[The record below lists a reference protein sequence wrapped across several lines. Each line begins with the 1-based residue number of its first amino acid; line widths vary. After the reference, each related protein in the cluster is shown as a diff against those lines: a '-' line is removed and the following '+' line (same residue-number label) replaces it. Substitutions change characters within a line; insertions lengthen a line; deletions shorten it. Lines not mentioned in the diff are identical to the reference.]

1 MCADALSMHMLG
13 AWMCAKC
20 HSRDVRGR
28 RQGAWCC
35 GDGSSDGAPLCLV
48 MSTCMACIVSL
59 LWCAGQR
66 HRKDAVQLRTVLGLS
81 CSLFV
86 GLSATGQVAVQLLQL
101 FRVACWHGRL
111 YCCIML

>member
-13 AWMCAKC
+13 AWMCAKG

-35 GDGSSDGAPLCLV
+35 ADGSSDGALFCLV

-66 HRKDAVQLRTVLGLS
+66 HRKDAVQLLRTVLGLS

-86 GLSATGQVAVQLLQL
+86 GFGTGGCATAAA
-101 FRVACWHGRL
+101 FRVACWHGGL
-111 YCCIML
+111 YCCNML